1 MLKQAQKK
9 NLAQVTCSCSRLRW
23 SSLRTQFPRAS
34 STSTRLLRSR
44 RGLTGSTLYYFS
56 NHQALSTPTPA
67 LVHQHHHILEHH
79 HQLYSNW
86 FSQRNDEEDGEQ
98 ELVSRGHVFCHLPPR
113 VHSYRVRFYKDFN
126 RVTEKNLTSMF
137 PLPWFLFCV
146 KPWVVTTWMEI

>member
-1 MLKQAQKK
+1 MFISSP
-9 NLAQVTCSCSRLRW
+9 QVIELEDAVPPSELH
-23 SSLRTQFPRAS
+23 LD
-34 STSTRLLRSR
+34 
-44 RGLTGSTLYYFS
+44 
-56 NHQALSTPTPA
+56 QALEEQERLDRFNIVLFFKPPSIINTNTCISTPTSPY
-67 LVHQHHHILEHH
+67 LEHH

-146 KPWVVTTWMEI
+146 KPYVVTT